1 MSKIYK
7 YACNHVYK
15 ETSLLPKTILIDDLC
30 PDCKNK
36 IKKIKDYYKFEEEH
50 GLDHFSYSV
59 STLSKALIATETRFR
74 MLNRVDNGW
83 LQENGLWAYLEALM
97 GDLRV
102 NADELIERT
111 NIIIHADMEFFYS
124 WRNKTYEDLIK
135 YIEIGDMEDL

>member
-1 MSKIYK
+1 MKITYK
-7 YACNHVYK
+7 CNHVYK
-15 ETSLLPKTILIDDLC
+15 ETSLLPKNKYIDELC
-30 PDCKNK
+30 PDCK
-36 IKKIKDYYKFEEEH
+36 KKIQKIQSFYEFEDNN
-50 GLDHFSYSV
+50 GLFHFPYSI

-74 MLNRVDNGW
+74 MLNRADNGW

-97 GDLRV
+97 GDLRI

>member
-1 MSKIYK
+1 MSKTYK
-7 YACNHVYK
+7 YTCNHVYK
-15 ETSLLPKTILIDDLC
+15 ETSLLPKTILIDDFC
-30 PDCKNK
+30 PDCK
-36 IKKIKDYYKFEEEH
+36 KKIQKIQSFYEFEDNN
-50 GLDHFSYSV
+50 GLLHFPYSI
-59 STLSKALIATETRFR
+59 STLSKALIATETRFY
-74 MLNRVDNGW
+74 MLQGISSPFLSSD
-83 LQENGLWAYLEALM
+83 GLWGYLEALM